1 MIKIQLIGR
10 VGSKPELR
18 TTKAGRPVANFNIA
32 VSAGKDANGEYV
44 SKWYPVTCWDGRAE
58 LAVKIVEK
66 GDLLLIEGSPE
77 ISQWENKSGE
87 QQTELMVHCK
97 YLQLLARSTKRGG
110 SDEVSPVAN
119 APVQETTG
127 AFDDLPF

>member
-1 MIKIQLIGR
+1 MIKVQLIGR

-18 TTKAGRPVANFNIA
+18 STKAGRPVANFNIA

-77 ISQWENKSGE
+77 VSTWTDKKDEDH
-87 QQTELMVHCK
+87 TELMVHCK
-97 YLQLLARSTKRGG
+97 FLQILARSKRNEG
-110 SDEVSPVAN
+110 EQQVATV
-119 APVQETTG
+119 ATQETTQ

>member
-1 MIKIQLIGR
+1 MIKVQLIGR

-77 ISQWENKSGE
+77 ISTWTDKKDEE
-87 QQTELMVHCK
+87 HTELMVHCK
-97 YLQLLARSTKRGG
+97 FLQILARSKRKDG
-110 SDEVSPVAN
+110 EESPVAAVN
-119 APVQETTG
+119 TQEVVQT
-127 AFDDLPF
+127 FDDLPF

>member
-1 MIKIQLIGR
+1 MIKVQLIGR

-32 VSAGKDANGEYV
+32 VSAGKDDNGEYV

-77 ISQWENKSGE
+77 ISQWDDKNGE
-87 QQTELMVHCK
+87 QHTELMVHCK
-97 YLQLLARSTKRGG
+97 FLQLLARSTKRDAGA
-110 SDEVSPVAN
+110 VPLPVADVVDTN
-119 APVQETTG
+119 GLDEI
-127 AFDDLPF
+127 PF